1 MTAARKNKMDLTLG
15 VSVGSSVQIPFF
27 VTPMVVFIGWGME
40 RDMTLYFS
48 LFETA
53 ALVASVALLVVVML
67 NGRTNYLEGW
77 LLCACYVIIG

>member
-1 MTAARKNKMDLTLG
+1 
-15 VSVGSSVQIPFF
+15 
-27 VTPMVVFIGWGME
+27 
-40 RDMTLYFS
+40 